1 MEQRVHESGL
11 SGTLRMPVGQG
22 PYPTVLALGGSD
34 GGIPTYPLRLLAA
47 ERCACLA
54 LAYFRTP
61 KTQPDLIDVPLE
73 RVERALRWL
82 HDHAKV
88 AARDGRVAVVGAS
101 KGAELALHR
110 SDSRRIPRPF
120 LVEGWR
126 EVMQ

>member
-1 MEQRVHESGL
+1 MCLTLRGSPMEQRIHESGL
-11 SGTLRMPVGQG
+11 SGTLR
-22 PYPTVLALGGSD
+22 
-34 GGIPTYPLRLLAA
+34 
-47 ERCACLA
+47 
-54 LAYFRTP
+54 
-61 KTQPDLIDVPLE
+61 TQPDLIDVPLE

-101 KGAELALHR
+101 KGAELPLHR

-126 EVMQ
+126 EVMR